1 MPPLDRYVFQRWTLR
16 LAAIFAIVWAVVRAY
31 VQSITMD
38 EAQTYLFFVARSDI
52 WYPFSNN
59 HILNSLLMWIATLA
73 FGNSILTVRA
83 PALLG
88 GTLYIFICYFLCRS
102 MTDRFS
108 LQFPLF
114 ICLTF
119 NPFILDFMVAARGY
133 GLANAFLLVAIAIP
147 VWDRLELR
155 TACVW
160 ASLALGLSLASN
172 FSFAFVDLAAF
183 LVLLA
188 WAVRREA

>member
-1 MPPLDRYVFQRWTLR
+1 LKL
-16 LAAIFAIVWAVVRAY
+16 
-31 VQSITMD
+31 
-38 EAQTYLFFVARSDI
+38 
-52 WYPFSNN
+52 
-59 HILNSLLMWIATLA
+59 
-73 FGNSILTVRA
+73 
-83 PALLG
+83 
-88 GTLYIFICYFLCRS
+88 
-102 MTDRFS
+102 
-108 LQFPLF
+108 LF

-183 LVLLA
+183 LALAIWAGKRGGAAALARCVIPGLLVA
-188 WAVRREA
+188 LLGVVGAIGLLVVFWRPEKPAATS